1 MSKATTMDFVKN
13 IKNHTGAQEGKFYKT
28 TLFRSDTI
36 LLGLNCL
43 EPGQVQSPHDH
54 ADQDKFY
61 YVVEGIG
68 RFWLGEERVEAG
80 SGQVVWAPAGLAHGV
95 ANEGQERLTLLVG
108 IAPAP
113 KSKQAL
119 PPNNSTNS

>member
-1 MSKATTMDFVKN
+1 MENVKQ
-13 IKNHTGAQEGKFYKT
+13 ISAHTGTKKEKFYKT
-28 TLFRSDTI
+28 TLFRSDAI

-43 EPGQVQSPHDH
+43 EPGQTQQPHDH

-68 RFWLGEERVEAG
+68 RFWLGQEQIEATTG
-80 SGQVVWAPAGLAHGV
+80 EVIWAPAGLIHGV
-95 ANEGQERLTLLVG
+95 TNEGPTRLTLLVG

-113 KSKQAL
+113 
-119 PPNNSTNS
+119 